1 MVNLPFRAPS
11 IRIRLT
17 AWYALTLALVLSI
30 VAIGARVAMQASV
43 YETLDNN
50 LRIRAQSVR
59 QFMEGSSTLAPGAFA
74 EELRTEGGRGLGGG
88 MFRICGPHQELV
100 YQSADLS
107 QLTLPA
113 CPSLTTGGTSPVTP
127 AEIMETVRL
136 GRRPTRASSL
146 ELNTHGTTFTIQ
158 VFQSLR
164 DIHESFERFDTMM
177 WIGVPVLLCLASFGG
192 FWMSRKALAPVDRI
206 TQDAR
211 SIGIANLS
219 ERLKVPR
226 SQDELQR
233 LTETLNDMLARL
245 DSSVRQMRQFTA
257 DASHELRAPLTLI
270 RTAAEFSLRRE
281 RTREELTDA
290 LRKVL
295 RESERTSAL
304 VDSLLLLARA
314 DSGMDGLHFAP
325 VNLCDLAR
333 DACDQARTLADPK
346 GIHVHSEIQ
355 ESPIELAGD
364 EHALRRVLLILLDNA
379 VKYTSPGGSVRLQT
393 AVIAEEAIATVTD
406 TGIGIA
412 AEELPHIFDR
422 FWRADK
428 VRSREMGGAG
438 LGLSIAR
445 WITERHAGTIT
456 ARSEAGAGSVF
467 ELRIPTAHKTARE
480 VGSPACEPATSAA
493 SLSHKP

>member
-1 MVNLPFRAPS
+1 MVNLPFRGPS
-11 IRIRLT
+11 IRFRLT
-17 AWYALTLALVLSI
+17 AWYALTLAVVLSL
-30 VAIGARVAMQASV
+30 VAVGARVAMRASV

-59 QFMEGSSTLAPGAFA
+59 QFMEGSSALEPGPFA
-74 EELRTEGGRGLGGG
+74 EELRTEGARGLGGG
-88 MFRICGPHQELV
+88 MFRICGSQGELV
-100 YQSADLS
+100 YQSADLNQS
-107 QLTLPA
+107 ILPP
-113 CPSLTTGGTSPVTP
+113 CPALASGLGTPL
-127 AEIMETVRL
+127 AETMETVHVAKRL
-136 GRRPTRASSL
+136 ARASSL
-146 ELNTHGTTFTIQ
+146 PVKAQGTVFTVQ
-158 VFQSLR
+158 VYQSLHEIR
-164 DIHESFERFDTMM
+164 ESFERFDAMM
-177 WIGVPVLLCLASFGG
+177 WIGVPLLLGLASFGG
-192 FWMSRKALAPVDRI
+192 YWMSRKALDPVDRI

-211 SIGIANLS
+211 SISIANLS

-281 RTREELTDA
+281 RTREELTEA
-290 LRKVL
+290 MRKVL
-295 RESERTSAL
+295 RESERTSTL

-314 DSGMDGLHFAP
+314 DSGMDGLQFAL
-325 VNLCDLAR
+325 VDLCDLAQ
-333 DACDQARTLADPK
+333 DACEQARTLAGPK
-346 GIHVHSEIQ
+346 HIDVHSEIP
-355 ESPIELAGD
+355 ESSLELIAD

-379 VKYTSPGGSVRLQT
+379 VKYTSPGGSVRLQSSVRDGD
-393 AVIAEEAIATVTD
+393 AVVTVTD

-412 AEELPHIFDR
+412 GEDLPHIFDR

-445 WITERHAGTIT
+445 WIAERHGGVIT
-456 ARSEAGAGSVF
+456 ARSE
-467 ELRIPTAHKTARE
+467 
-480 VGSPACEPATSAA
+480 VGSGSTFEVRLPMTKSTAIVA
-493 SLSHKP
+493 SSLKLVGQVPDLP